1 MQKIKIGHQGKFRA
15 KSKMFS
21 VDFISGLHNFMQH
34 ILTSNELILIHS
46 ADPCILVMACLDCV
60 CMIVQLKTLSSLL
73 KDIIKMGANALHLSI
88 CMLLKLTVN
97 TAQN

>member
-1 MQKIKIGHQGKFRA
+1 MQKIKIGHQAKFRA

-34 ILTSNELILIHS
+34 LTSNELILIHS
-46 ADPCILVMACLDCV
+46 ADPCFLVMACLDCV

-73 KDIIKMGANALHLSI
+73 KDTITMGANALHLSI